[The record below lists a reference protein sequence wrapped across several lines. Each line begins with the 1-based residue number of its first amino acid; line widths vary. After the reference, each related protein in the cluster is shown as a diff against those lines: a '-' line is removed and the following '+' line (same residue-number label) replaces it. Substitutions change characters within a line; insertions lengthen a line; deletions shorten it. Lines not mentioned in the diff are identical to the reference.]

1 MYTVRGA
8 KIDAVKLVLSRDVS
22 IDVRGVTLSYP
33 HWNIVDMH

>member
-8 KIDAVKLVLSRDVS
+8 KIDAVKLVLYRDVS
-22 IDVRGVTLSYP
+22 IDVEGVTLSYP